1 MIVWNKTYEVLREF
15 AIRLRNEY
23 QDKLIQDNKIATG
36 ELLNSVDYVI
46 EKNDRAISVSLKLE
60 DYWKWVEEGRKPGKF
75 PPPDAI
81 LSWLRVKPIIPD
93 ERTGRIPDER
103 QLAYLIGRKIATE
116 GIEPGYQ
123 LRDTKERL
131 FREFENRIEEAI
143 TQDIAENITIIFSE
157 F

>member
-36 ELLNSVDYVI
+36 ELLNSVEYII
-46 EKNDRAISVSLKLE
+46 EKDGRSISVSLQLE
-60 DYWKWVEEGRKPGKF
+60 DYYRYVEEGRKPGRF
-75 PPPDAI
+75 PPVDKMLEYI
-81 LSWLRVKPIIPD
+81 RVKPIIPD

-143 TQDIAENITIIFSE
+143 TQDITENITIIFSE

>member
-103 QLAYLIGRKIATE
+103 QLAYLIGRKIATD

-123 LRDTKERL
+123 LRYTKERL

-143 TQDIAENITIIFSE
+143 TQDITENITIIFSE

>member
-1 MIVWNKTYEVLREF
+1 ML
-15 AIRLRNEY
+15 EY
-23 QDKLIQDNKIATG
+23 I
-36 ELLNSVDYVI
+36 
-46 EKNDRAISVSLKLE
+46 
-60 DYWKWVEEGRKPGKF
+60 
-75 PPPDAI
+75 
-81 LSWLRVKPIIPD
+81 RVKPIIPD

-143 TQDIAENITIIFSE
+143 TQDITENITIIFSE

>member
-143 TQDIAENITIIFSE
+143 TQDITENITIIFSE

>member
-81 LSWLRVKPIIPD
+81 LSWISAKTIIPD

-143 TQDIAENITIIFSE
+143 TQDITENITIIFSE

>member
-143 TQDIAENITIIFSE
+143 TQDITDNITIIFSE